1 MERKRLIGQL
11 QPFRNAPQDES
22 FAGRFAFRNNK
33 MNDCPRRYSWKESGL
48 SVSFNHS
55 ETPRKMKVLR
65 GVLHFRK
72 EEDE

>member
-1 MERKRLIGQL
+1 
-11 QPFRNAPQDES
+11 
-22 FAGRFAFRNNK
+22 

-55 ETPRKMKVLR
+55 GTPRKMKVLR